1 MAYVLTTSTKKL
13 AKLNK
18 RIRAV
23 CGGTSA
29 GKTISIMQILI
40 SKAIDDK
47 RPTLTSVV
55 SESFP
60 HLKKGAMR
68 DFKNIMQEHNYW
80 DDRDWNATDSIYTFQ
95 SGSKIE
101 FFSADQPSK
110 VRGPRRERLYVN
122 ECNNVD
128 YEAFD
133 QLEVRT
139 NLEVWLDWNP
149 TYEFWFYT
157 NVLNNRD
164 DIDFITL
171 TYKDNEGLPENIVK
185 SIEMRKSN
193 KQWWRVY
200 GEGKLGEVEGRIY
213 TGWKTL
219 DEIPFEARLE
229 GYGLDFGYTNDPTAI
244 VAVYYYNGGYILD
257 EKCYRKGMSNRDI
270 ADLLNSLP
278 YGLVVADSAEPKSID
293 DIKSYGVAIVAAD
306 KSGTKSKP
314 YLKTSIGHVQDQKIS
329 VTKGSVNL
337 IREDRRYLWK
347 VDKDGRT
354 LNEPDGGYDHALDAA
369 RYKLYSLRSHFEEE
383 GQIYQSGNLE
393 GLFY

>member
-110 VRGPRRERLYVN
+110 VRGPRRERLYIN

-244 VAVYYYNGGYILD
+244 VAIYYYNGGYILD

-329 VTKGSVNL
+329 VTKGSTNL
-337 IREDRRYLWK
+337 IREYRRYLWK
-347 VDKDGRT
+347 VDKDGRA

>member
-110 VRGPRRERLYVN
+110 VRGPRRERLYIN

-329 VTKGSVNL
+329 VTKGSINL
-337 IREDRRYLWK
+337 IREYRRYLWK
-347 VDKDGRT
+347 VDKDGRM

-383 GQIYQSGNLE
+383 GQIYKSGNLE

>member
-110 VRGPRRERLYVN
+110 VRGPRRERLYIN

-139 NLEVWLDWNP
+139 NIEVWLDWNP

-213 TGWKTL
+213 TGWQTL

-329 VTKGSVNL
+329 VTKGSTNL
-337 IREDRRYLWK
+337 IREYRRYLWK
-347 VDKDGRT
+347 VDKDGRA

-369 RYKLYSLRSHFEEE
+369 RYKLYSLRSHLEEE

>member
-47 RPTLTSVV
+47 RPTFTSVV

-80 DDRDWNATDSIYTFQ
+80 DDKSWNATDSIYTFQ

-110 VRGPRRERLYVN
+110 VRGPRRERLYIN

-171 TYKDNEGLPENIVK
+171 TYKDNEGLPDNIVK

-213 TGWKTL
+213 AGWQTL

-244 VAVYYYNGGYILD
+244 VAVYYCNGGYILD

-329 VTKGSVNL
+329 VTKGSTNL
-337 IREDRRYLWK
+337 IREYRRYLWK
-347 VDKDGRT
+347 VDKDGRA

>member
-110 VRGPRRERLYVN
+110 VRGPRRERLYIN

-213 TGWKTL
+213 TGWQAL

-293 DIKSYGVAIVAAD
+293 DIKSYGVAIVPAD

-329 VTKGSVNL
+329 VTKGSTNL
-337 IREDRRYLWK
+337 IREYRRYLWK
-347 VDKDGRT
+347 VDKDGRA

-383 GQIYQSGNLE
+383 GQIYKSGNLE

>member
-110 VRGPRRERLYVN
+110 VRGPRRERLYIN

-139 NLEVWLDWNP
+139 NIEVWLDWNP

-337 IREDRRYLWK
+337 IREYRRYLWK

>member
-60 HLKKGAMR
+60 HLKKGVMR

-80 DDRDWNATDSIYTFQ
+80 DDKSWNATDSIYTFQ

-110 VRGPRRERLYVN
+110 VRGPRRERLYIN

-171 TYKDNEGLPENIVK
+171 TYKDNEGLSENIVK
-185 SIEMRKSN
+185 SIEMRKNN

-213 TGWKTL
+213 TGWQTL

-314 YLKTSIGHVQDQKIS
+314 YLKTSIGYVQDQKIS
-329 VTKGSVNL
+329 ITKGSVNL
-337 IREDRRYLWK
+337 IREYRRYLWK
-347 VDKDGRT
+347 VDKDGRA

-383 GQIYQSGNLE
+383 GQIYKSGNLE

>member
-80 DDRDWNATDSIYTFQ
+80 DDKSWNATDSIYTFQ

-110 VRGPRRERLYVN
+110 VRGPRRERLYIN

-329 VTKGSVNL
+329 VTKGSINL
-337 IREDRRYLWK
+337 IREYRRYLWK

>member
-213 TGWKTL
+213 TGWQTL

-329 VTKGSVNL
+329 VTKGSINL
-337 IREDRRYLWK
+337 IREYRRYLWK
-347 VDKDGRT
+347 VGKDGRT

-369 RYKLYSLRSHFEEE
+369 RYKLYSLHSHFEEE

>member
-80 DDRDWNATDSIYTFQ
+80 DDKNWNATDSIYTFQ

-110 VRGPRRERLYVN
+110 VRGPRRERLYIN

-213 TGWKTL
+213 TGWQTL

-293 DIKSYGVAIVAAD
+293 DIKSYGVAIVPAD

-329 VTKGSVNL
+329 VTKGSINL
-337 IREDRRYLWK
+337 IREYRRYLWK

-383 GQIYQSGNLE
+383 GQIYKSGNLE

>member
-110 VRGPRRERLYVN
+110 VRGPRRERLYIN

-128 YEAFD
+128 YEALD

-213 TGWKTL
+213 TGWQTL

-329 VTKGSVNL
+329 VTKGSINL
-337 IREDRRYLWK
+337 IREYRRYLWK